1 MHGTRPTN
9 DKAVKTLV
17 LGLGNTILAD
27 DGAGVLAARRIR
39 ESLPDD
45 AANVVEAELSGLN
58 LLEAIVGYGRLIIVD
73 TIRTSGGIPGEIHRF
88 TLDDFRDTV
97 RTAGVHDANLA
108 TTIELG
114 RSLGLEMPSTVNIY
128 AIEVEDNTTFREGC
142 CPAVNAAVQALAA
155 RIVRELS

>member
-1 MHGTRPTN
+1 MPRERRTD

-39 ESLPDD
+39 ESLPDG
-45 AANVVEAELSGLN
+45 AADVVEAELSGLN
-58 LLEAIVGYGRLIIVD
+58 LLEAIVGCDRLIIVD
-73 TIRTSGGIPGEIHRF
+73 TIKTEDGAPGDIHRF
-88 TLDDFRDTV
+88 TLADFRDTV
-97 RTAGVHDANLA
+97 RTSGVHDVNLA

-114 RSLGLEMPSTVNIY
+114 RRLGMKMPDGVEIF

-142 CPAVNAAVQALAA
+142 CPAVTAAVEALTE
-155 RIVRELS
+155 RIVRALS